1 MSKFIVIKVTNNIK
15 RFINKCRTNNYEL
28 YDINYLDKN
37 NIIIKIKKE
46 DLENIKKNNY
56 YSEINVYKNMG
67 FDYLLEKIKNLKYFI
82 MCFILLFILMILI
95 SNIILKINVIHSNKK
110 IRELVTEELYLRGI
124 KKYSYKKNFLE
135 LEQIKNKILNENK
148 EKLEWI
154 SITNIG
160 MTYVVRVE
168 ERIIDNIVQEHDFC
182 NIISTKE
189 ALITNIY
196 SNKGNIIVNKN
207 DIVKKDDIL
216 ISGELKLNE
225 ETKNFTCAS
234 GKVLGRVWYTT
245 NISVKRDFTTK
256 IKTGKERYNLIINH
270 KVLRNKKYNKYDK
283 KIIIKNK
290 WFEIYKE
297 IEYKETKKKY
307 KENDAQEKALAEIDK
322 KFKSKLG
329 TRGKVIDKKI
339 LKKEI
344 NDKEIILEVFVTTE
358 ENISKQIK
366 LNKTQINTED
376 KN

>member
-15 RFINKCRTNNYEL
+15 RFINKCRTNNFEL
-28 YDINYLDKN
+28 YDINYVDKN

-46 DLENIKKNNY
+46 DLENIKKYNY
-56 YSEINVYKNMG
+56 YSEINIYKNMG

-82 MCFILLFILMILI
+82 TCFILLLLSMFLI

-110 IRELVTEELYLRGI
+110 IRELVTEELYSNGI

-135 LEQIKNKILNENK
+135 LEQIKNKILKENK

-160 MTYVVRVE
+160 MTYIVRVE

-225 ETKNFTCAS
+225 KTKNFTCAN

-245 NISVKRDFTTK
+245 NISVKRDYTTK

-283 KIIIKNK
+283 KIILKNK
-290 WFEIYKE
+290 WLEIYKE

-329 TRGKVIDKKI
+329 TRGNVIDKKI

-366 LNKTQINTED
+366 LNKIQINIQD
-376 KN
+376 KS

>member
-15 RFINKCRTNNYEL
+15 RFINKCRTNNFEL

-46 DLENIKKNNY
+46 DLENIKKYNY
-56 YSEINVYKNMG
+56 YSEINIYKNMG

-82 MCFILLFILMILI
+82 TCFILLLLSMFLI

-110 IRELVTEELYLRGI
+110 IRELVTEELYSNGI

-135 LEQIKNKILNENK
+135 LEQIKNKILKENK

-160 MTYVVRVE
+160 MTYIVRVE

-225 ETKNFTCAS
+225 ETKNFTCAN

-245 NISVKRDFTTK
+245 NISVKRDYTTK

-290 WFEIYKE
+290 WLEIYKE

-376 KN
+376 KS

>member
-15 RFINKCRTNNYEL
+15 RFINKCRTNNFEL

-46 DLENIKKNNY
+46 DLDNIKKYNY

-67 FDYLLEKIKNLKYFI
+67 FDYLVEKIKNLKYFI
-82 MCFILLFILMILI
+82 TCFILLLLSMFLI

-110 IRELVTEELYLRGI
+110 IRELVTEELYSNGI

-135 LEQIKNKILNENK
+135 LEQIKNKILKENK

-160 MTYVVRVE
+160 MTYIVRVE

-225 ETKNFTCAS
+225 ETKNFTCAN

-245 NISVKRDFTTK
+245 NISVKRDYTTK

-290 WFEIYKE
+290 WLEIYKE

-376 KN
+376 KS

>member
-1 MSKFIVIKVTNNIK
+1 MSKFIAIKVTNNIK
-15 RFINKCRTNNYEL
+15 RFINKCTNNNFEL

-46 DLENIKKNNY
+46 DLEKIKKYNF
-56 YSEINVYKNMG
+56 YSEINVYKNIG
-67 FDYLLEKIKNLKYFI
+67 TDYLLEKIINLKYFI
-82 MCFILLFILMILI
+82 LSFIFLLALMILI

-110 IRELVTEELYLRGI
+110 IRELVTEELYLNGI
-124 KKYSYKKNFLE
+124 KKYSYKKSFLE
-135 LEQIKNKILNENK
+135 LEQIKNKILKENK
-148 EKLEWI
+148 DKLEWI
-154 SITNIG
+154 SITNLG

-168 ERIIDNIVQEHDFC
+168 ERIMDNIVQEHDFC
-182 NIISTKE
+182 NIISSKE

-196 SNKGNIIVNKN
+196 SNRGNIIVSKN

-216 ISGELKLNE
+216 ISGELKFNDE
-225 ETKNFTCAS
+225 IKNLTCAS
-234 GKVLGRVWYTT
+234 GKVMGRVWYTT
-245 NISVKRDFTTK
+245 NISVKRDYITK
-256 IKTGKERYNLIINH
+256 IKTGKKRYNLIINH

-290 WFEIYKE
+290 WFEIFKE
-297 IEYKETKKKY
+297 IEYKETKKNY
-307 KENDAQEKALAEIDK
+307 KEKDAREKALEEIDK
-322 KFKSKLG
+322 KFKNKLG

-366 LNKTQINTED
+366 LYKNQINLED
-376 KN
+376 KR

>member
-1 MSKFIVIKVTNNIK
+1 MSKFIAIKVTNNIK
-15 RFINKCRTNNYEL
+15 RFINKCTNNNFEL

-46 DLENIKKNNY
+46 DLEKIKKCNF
-56 YSEINVYKNMG
+56 YSEINIYKNIG
-67 FDYLLEKIKNLKYFI
+67 TDYLLEKIINLKYFI
-82 MCFILLFILMILI
+82 ISFIFLLALMILI

-110 IRELVTEELYLRGI
+110 IRELVTEELYLNGI
-124 KKYSYKKNFLE
+124 KKYSYKKSFLE
-135 LEQIKNKILNENK
+135 LEQIKNKILKENK
-148 EKLEWI
+148 DKLEWI
-154 SITNIG
+154 SITNLG

-168 ERIIDNIVQEHDFC
+168 ERIMDNIVQEHDFC
-182 NIISTKE
+182 NIISSKE

-196 SNKGNIIVNKN
+196 SNRGNIIVSKN

-216 ISGELKLNE
+216 ISGELKLNDE
-225 ETKNFTCAS
+225 IKNLTCAS
-234 GKVLGRVWYTT
+234 GKVMGRVWYTT
-245 NISVKRDFTTK
+245 NISVKRDYITK
-256 IKTGKERYNLIINH
+256 IKTGKKRYNLIINH

-290 WFEIYKE
+290 WFEIFKE

-307 KENDAQEKALAEIDK
+307 KEKDAQEKALEEIDK
-322 KFKSKLG
+322 KFKNKLG

-339 LKKEI
+339 LKKQI

-366 LNKTQINTED
+366 LYKNQINVED
-376 KN
+376 KR

>member
-15 RFINKCRTNNYEL
+15 RFINKCTTNNFEL

-37 NIIIKIKKE
+37 NLIIKIKKE
-46 DLENIKKNNY
+46 DLENIKKYNY

-82 MCFILLFILMILI
+82 MCFILLFVLMILI

-110 IRELVTEELYLRGI
+110 IRELVTEELYSYGI

-135 LEQIKNKILNENK
+135 LEQIKNKILKENK
-148 EKLEWI
+148 DKLEWI

-160 MTYVVRVE
+160 MTYIVRVE

-225 ETKNFTCAS
+225 ETKNFTCAN

-245 NISVKRDFTTK
+245 NISVKRDYTTK

-283 KIIIKNK
+283 KIILKNK
-290 WFEIYKE
+290 WLEIYKE

-307 KENDAQEKALAEIDK
+307 KENDAQEKALEEIDK
-322 KFKSKLG
+322 KFKNKLG

-366 LNKTQINTED
+366 LDKNQINVED
-376 KN
+376 KS

>member
-1 MSKFIVIKVTNNIK
+1 MSKFIAIKVTNNIK
-15 RFINKCRTNNYEL
+15 RFINKCTNNNFEL

-46 DLENIKKNNY
+46 DLEKIKKYNF
-56 YSEINVYKNMG
+56 YSEINVYKNIG
-67 FDYLLEKIKNLKYFI
+67 TDYLLEKIINLKYFI
-82 MCFILLFILMILI
+82 LSFIFLLALMILI

-110 IRELVTEELYLRGI
+110 IRELVTEELYLNGI
-124 KKYSYKKNFLE
+124 KKYSYKKSFLE
-135 LEQIKNKILNENK
+135 LEQIKNKILKENK
-148 EKLEWI
+148 DKLEWI
-154 SITNIG
+154 SITNLG

-168 ERIIDNIVQEHDFC
+168 ERIMDNIVQEHDFC
-182 NIISTKE
+182 NIISSKE

-196 SNKGNIIVNKN
+196 SNRGNIIVSKN

-216 ISGELKLNE
+216 ISGELKLNDE
-225 ETKNFTCAS
+225 IKNLTCAS
-234 GKVLGRVWYTT
+234 GKVMGRVWYTT
-245 NISVKRDFTTK
+245 NISVKRDYITK
-256 IKTGKERYNLIINH
+256 IKTGKKRYNLIINH

-290 WFEIYKE
+290 WFEIFKE

-307 KENDAQEKALAEIDK
+307 KEKDAQEKALEEIDK
-322 KFKSKLG
+322 KFKNKLG

-366 LNKTQINTED
+366 LYKNQINLED
-376 KN
+376 KR

>member
-46 DLENIKKNNY
+46 YLENIKKNNY

>member
-15 RFINKCRTNNYEL
+15 RFINKCRTNNFEL

-46 DLENIKKNNY
+46 DLENIKKYNY

-110 IRELVTEELYLRGI
+110 IRELVTEELYSYGI

-135 LEQIKNKILNENK
+135 LEQIKNKILKENK

-182 NIISTKE
+182 NILSTKE

-245 NISVKRDFTTK
+245 NISVKRDYTTK

-366 LNKTQINTED
+366 LNKTEINTED
-376 KN
+376 KS

>member
-15 RFINKCRTNNYEL
+15 RFINKCRTNNFEL
-28 YDINYLDKN
+28 YDINYVDKN

-46 DLENIKKNNY
+46 DLENIKKYNY
-56 YSEINVYKNMG
+56 YSEINIYKNMG

-82 MCFILLFILMILI
+82 TCFILLLLSMFLI

-110 IRELVTEELYLRGI
+110 IRELVTEELYSNGI

-135 LEQIKNKILNENK
+135 LEQIKNKILKENK

-160 MTYVVRVE
+160 MTYIVRVE

-225 ETKNFTCAS
+225 KTKNFTCAN

-245 NISVKRDFTTK
+245 NISVKRDYTTK

-283 KIIIKNK
+283 KIILKNK
-290 WFEIYKE
+290 WLEIYKE

-329 TRGKVIDKKI
+329 TRGNVIDKKI
-339 LKKEI
+339 LKKEK
-344 NDKEIILEVFVTTE
+344 NNKEIILEVFVTTE

-366 LNKTQINTED
+366 LNKIQINIQD
-376 KN
+376 KS